1 MTSLIA
7 PNKTYL
13 YLIQICRRYSINQNG
28 TQWSSINQNKSE
40 QTSIQQNDTQQA
52 DQHSAERHS
61 VE

>member
-13 YLIQICRRYSINQNG
+13 HVVQICSTYSINQNG

-40 QTSIQQNDTQQA
+40 QTSILQNDTQQE
-52 DQHSAERHS
+52 DQHSAE
-61 VE
+61 

>member
-13 YLIQICRRYSINQNG
+13 YVVQICSTFSINQNG
-28 TQWSSINQNKSE
+28 TQWSSISQNKSE
-40 QTSIQQNDTQQA
+40 QNSMQQNDTMQA